1 MTTGVGL
8 RRADSGGRW
17 RTYDLAKPP
26 AWTVPSMS
34 WPRRAPWL
42 GDPEP
47 QGARGAEVPHATA
60 SATTTRR
67 ALRVDEM
74 GKPVFE
80 FPQSHIV
87 DLQGQVEVG
96 RDLSSLVGKPWI
108 GDLAQ
113 VEQRLVVAEHHRFQ
127 FWVAVEPKALDHG
140 AVEVADQPVGE
151 EERPRFGVR
160 DLFERSRA
168 GEHLIAVRPG
178 HTLSA
183 DLVEQ
188 RLELAPRPAIAV
200 DDDELGVVGAQP
212 MQLLAQL
219 VDDARGIQV
228 QHRRQPIDV
237 HIPAAT
243 VDDVLHLAPER
254 PADHQRGRAHET
266 VSSCGKPST
275 EMNEA
280 LKSVRPDS
288 STYSMRDGN
297 SKATCRSRYDRSAI
311 LAPSPAELPTAMM
324 RSTSTGGTSPMT
336 LALSGF
342 R

>member
-1 MTTGVGL
+1 
-8 RRADSGGRW
+8 
-17 RTYDLAKPP
+17 
-26 AWTVPSMS
+26 MS
-34 WPRRAPWL
+34 WPPRAPWL

-47 QGARGAEVPHATA
+47 RGAGGAEVPHATA

-96 RDLSSLVGKPWI
+96 RDVSSLVGKP
-108 GDLAQ
+108 
-113 VEQRLVVAEHHRFQ
+113 RS
-127 FWVAVEPKALDHG
+127 
-140 AVEVADQPVGE
+140 ADQPVGE

-275 EMNEA
+275 EMNES